1 MVTKKYRVYY
11 VEVAE
16 HKINEKG
23 AQYKEIIGELK
34 YVNEVIIDDVKREI
48 KEMWPE
54 KNVFINY
61 IKEEYELRGI
71 SDSIFYEKSKLLK
84 KEIKNES
91 IYR

>member
-11 VEVAE
+11 IEVAE

-23 AQYKEIIGELK
+23 AQYKEVIGELK
-34 YVNEVIIDDVKREI
+34 CVDEVIIDEVKIKI

-54 KNVFINY
+54 KDAFINY

-71 SDSIFYEKSKLLK
+71 PDSIFYDNSKLLK
-84 KEIKNES
+84 KGDKK
-91 IYR
+91 

>member
-1 MVTKKYRVYY
+1 MATKKYRVYY

-23 AQYKEIIGELK
+23 TQYKEIIGELK
-34 YVNEVIIDDVKREI
+34 YVNEVIIDDAERKI

-54 KNVFINY
+54 KNAFINY

-71 SDSIFYEKSKLLK
+71 SDSIFYDNSKLLK
-84 KEIKNES
+84 KEIKK
-91 IYR
+91 